1 MRLIYH
7 PSAEAEVVEATRY
20 YEAKDAGLGERFL
33 QEYEAAV
40 VRIVEAPDRW
50 KIVEVDLRRHLLSQF
65 PYGIYYRLE
74 GDEIRI
80 LVVKH
85 HSRHPA
91 YWRDRLKD

>member
-40 VRIVEAPDRW
+40 VRIVEA
-50 KIVEVDLRRHLLSQF
+50 DLRRHLLSQF